1 LLFLLVLA
9 ITVPALIAYLLW
21 GLVLHLAVWLRW
33 CPRGKNVLFV
43 YSDSPLWHDYLARRI
58 LPRLAAQ
65 AVVLNWSARKEW
77 ERRFSLSALAFSY
90 FGGRR
95 EFNPLAVVFRPWCR
109 AKTFR
114 FWQPFQDLKHG
125 QSDALEK
132 MEKELF
138 REIDTLHKN

>member
-1 LLFLLVLA
+1 MLFLLVLA
-9 ITVPALIAYLLW
+9 IAVPALIANLLW

-43 YSDSPLWHDYLARRI
+43 YSDSPLWQDYLERRI
-58 LPRLAAQ
+58 LPRLAAK
-65 AVVLNWSARKEW
+65 AMVLNWSARKKW
-77 ERRFSLSALAFSY
+77 ERRFSLPALVFSY

-95 EFNPLAVVFRPWCR
+95 EFNPLAVVFRPWRR

-125 QSDALEK
+125 KSDSLEK
-132 MEKELF
+132 MEKDLF
-138 REIDTLHKN
+138 GEIDSLPKN